1 MMDVRIVGMGV
12 GQGLV
17 RVGVGVRLPRWIL
30 RAVGVL
36 MMHVMGVTVTVGQ
49 PIMRVLVEVALGEVQ
64 PDSGCHEPS
73 CREQRHGDGL
83 PPEQD

>member
-12 GQGLV
+12 GQWLGCV
-17 RVGVGVRLPRWIL
+17 DVGVRLPRGITW
-30 RAVGVL
+30 AVGVL
-36 MMHVMGVTVTVGQ
+36 MMHIVGMTVTVGQ

-64 PDSGCHEPS
+64 PDTECHEPS
-73 CREQRHGDGL
+73 CREQRHGDRL

>member
-12 GQGLV
+12 GQGLML
-17 RVGVGVRLPRWIL
+17 VGMGVWLPRWIL
-30 RAVGVL
+30 GAVGVL
-36 MMHVMGVTVTVGQ
+36 MMHVVGMRVTVGQ
-49 PIMRVLVEVALGEVQ
+49 PIMGVLVEVALGEMQ
-64 PDSGCHEPS
+64 PDSECHEPT